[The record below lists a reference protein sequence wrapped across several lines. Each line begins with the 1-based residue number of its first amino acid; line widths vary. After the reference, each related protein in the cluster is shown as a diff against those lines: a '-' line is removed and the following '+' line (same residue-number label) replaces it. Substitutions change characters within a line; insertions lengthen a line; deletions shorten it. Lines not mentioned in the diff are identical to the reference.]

1 MPAPGPVPG
10 RQDAPHPH
18 GVVIDPSGQFV
29 LVPDLG
35 ADLVRI
41 FRICPTTG
49 HLEEQLP
56 LVVSPGSGPRHAVF
70 WVPRKAGLIRP
81 KNVRFY
87 LVTELDNSLR
97 GYDVTYSN
105 NGTIVF
111 SKFYEGS
118 TYGGSTP
125 PAGSKAAE
133 IAISV
138 SLSLFIIV
146 NIPDVLTSL
155 FPHSRAMI
163 MS

>member
-1 MPAPGPVPG
+1 
-10 RQDAPHPH
+10 
-18 GVVIDPSGQFV
+18 VVVDPSGQFI

-49 HLEEQLP
+49 HLEEHKP
-56 LVVSPGSGPRHAVF
+56 LVVAPGSGPRHAVF
-70 WVPRKAGLIRP
+70 WVPRKERRIRP
-81 KNVRFY
+81 KNVRLY

-97 GYDVTYSN
+97 GYDVTYSI
-105 NGTIVF
+105 NGTILF
-111 SKFYEGS
+111 SEFFEGS

-138 SLSLFIIV
+138 SFYLLIIL
-146 NIPDVLTSL
+146 NIPDPLTSL

-163 MS
+163 VS